1 MVDRSSESSSNGEAK
16 GHPDHRG
23 EPGSSPRSL
32 VEKSQR
38 DGIVGAL
45 GEVRDEV
52 DALRSLLMAP
62 HVLIAMMTRR
72 MLGAM
77 SPY

>member
-1 MVDRSSESSSNGEAK
+1 MVDRSSESSSNGKAK

-23 EPGSSPRSL
+23 EPGCSPRSL